1 MTFEKLQQDMIAA
14 MKARDADRKE
24 VLSNLVSAAKKAAI
38 DKQCRDNITEEIVDA
53 AILKE
58 LKTAKE
64 QIDTCPPE
72 REELMAKY
80 KYNYDVIASYAPQ
93 MMSEKEIRATLEKDF
108 ADVIATKNKGQIM
121 KTIMPAFKGKAD
133 GKLINQ
139 IVADLCK

>member
-1 MTFEKLQQDMIAA
+1 MTFEKLQQDMIA
-14 MKARDADRKE
+14 ARDADRKE

-93 MMSEKEIRATLEKDF
+93 MMSEEEIRATLEKDF

>member
-14 MKARDADRKE
+14 MKARDTDRKE
-24 VLSNLVSAAKKAAI
+24 VLSNLVSATKKAAI
-38 DKQCRDNITEEIVDA
+38 DKQSRDNITEEIVDA

-93 MMSEKEIRATLEKDF
+93 MMSEEEIRATLEKDF

-139 IVADLCK
+139 IVAELCK

>member
-14 MKARDADRKE
+14 MKARDAERKE

-64 QIDTCPPE
+64 QIDTCPAE

-80 KYNYDVIASYAPQ
+80 KFNYDVIASYAPQ
-93 MMSEKEIRATLEKDF
+93 MMSEEEIRAALEKDF

-139 IVADLCK
+139 IVAELCK

>member
-64 QIDTCPPE
+64 QIDTCPAE

-80 KYNYDVIASYAPQ
+80 KFNYDVIASYAPQ
-93 MMSEKEIRATLEKDF
+93 MMSEEEIRAALEKDF

-139 IVADLCK
+139 IVAELCK

>member
-93 MMSEKEIRATLEKDF
+93 MMSEEEIRATLEKDF

-139 IVADLCK
+139 IVADLGK

>member
-64 QIDTCPPE
+64 
-72 REELMAKY
+72 
-80 KYNYDVIASYAPQ
+80 
-93 MMSEKEIRATLEKDF
+93 
-108 ADVIATKNKGQIM
+108 
-121 KTIMPAFKGKAD
+121 
-133 GKLINQ
+133 
-139 IVADLCK
+139 